1 MKNNVENVNTSNVID
16 IETSKLIFETKE
28 TINTAKNIGSEIID
42 KKGLQKYKNTLL
54 QGGSGTI
61 GGSIFGSA
69 LVAGLGASTILPGFI
84 VGALVVG
91 GIGAIM
97 GSKKDK

>member
-1 MKNNVENVNTSNVID
+1 MKNNVENVKTSNVID
-16 IETSKLIFETKE
+16 IETSNLIFEIKE
-28 TINTAKNIGSEIID
+28 IINTAKNIGSEIID
-42 KKGLQKYKNTLL
+42 KKGLQKHKNTLL

-61 GGSIFGSA
+61 GGSILGSA

-91 GIGAIM
+91 GVGAIM